1 MFELNMAR
9 MEAVYSRNSENILV
23 LVVMETRAVN
33 KLPRS
38 LVDLIETKSYLDFP
52 EGGNPKDVT
61 AFCSTLGDTL
71 NSRDSDFRGRH
82 GNV

>member
-1 MFELNMAR
+1 
-9 MEAVYSRNSENILV
+9 MEAVYSRNSENVLV

-38 LVDLIETKSYLDFP
+38 LMDLIETKSYLDFP
-52 EGGNPKDVT
+52 EGGNPKDVR

-71 NSRDSDFRGRH
+71 NSHDSDFRGRH